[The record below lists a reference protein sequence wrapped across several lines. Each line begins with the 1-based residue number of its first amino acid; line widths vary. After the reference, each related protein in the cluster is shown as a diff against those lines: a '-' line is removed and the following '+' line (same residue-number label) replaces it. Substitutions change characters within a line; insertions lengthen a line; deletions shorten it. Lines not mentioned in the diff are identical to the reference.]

1 MSSCRDG
8 RPSRWSE
15 ARIEMSDSRWWLA
28 GLVALPAL
36 IIGASFFRLEVERLR
51 RLAVVSAAAML
62 VTALVIAVSPGLRAL
77 SIRSATLTWIPGG
90 EAVVRIDTLSS
101 VLLPFAA

>member
-1 MSSCRDG
+1 MWSCRG
-8 RPSRWSE
+8 GPPSRSSK
-15 ARIEMSDSRWWLA
+15 ARIEMSDARWWLA

-36 IIGASFFRLEVERLR
+36 IIGASFFRLDVERLR

-77 SIRSATLTWIPGG
+77 SIRSAALTWIPDG
-90 EAVVRIDTLSS
+90 EAIVRIEDRKS
-101 VLLPFAA
+101 VV